1 VNHDVERRL
10 RRASDDVRASVS
22 DVVPRPVEDLD
33 RRPGRVVLGVGAA
46 LALLFGLVVAGDR
59 GDPSSPAATG
69 IVALVP
75 GSALRSRTCEA
86 VVALTSDMVDAPRT
100 VEAWHDV
107 SAALDRL
114 ESTIDE
120 AQRAG
125 ELDDADV
132 RRLERFVA
140 YGRDAATAGVTGGFA
155 PTGVPVGHAEIL
167 AEVAVRD
174 LDTPGCRMPTTLPTS
189 PNSTDPSDD
198 RGD

>member
-1 VNHDVERRL
+1 MNHDVEWRL
-10 RRASDDVRASVS
+10 RRASDDVRASVR
-22 DVVPRPVEDLD
+22 DVVPGPVEDLD
-33 RRPGRVVLGVGAA
+33 RRPGRVVLGVGAT
-46 LALLFGLVVAGDR
+46 LVLLVGLVVAGDR
-59 GDPSSPAATG
+59 GDPSSPAATE
-69 IVALVP
+69 IVAP
-75 GSALRSRTCEA
+75 PASTLRSRTCEA

-100 VEAWHDV
+100 VEAWHAV

-125 ELDDADV
+125 ELDDVDV
-132 RRLERFVA
+132 RRLQRFVA

-155 PTGVPVGHAEIL
+155 PTGVPVGQAEIL

-174 LDTPGCRMPTTLPTS
+174 LDTPGCRMPTTPATS